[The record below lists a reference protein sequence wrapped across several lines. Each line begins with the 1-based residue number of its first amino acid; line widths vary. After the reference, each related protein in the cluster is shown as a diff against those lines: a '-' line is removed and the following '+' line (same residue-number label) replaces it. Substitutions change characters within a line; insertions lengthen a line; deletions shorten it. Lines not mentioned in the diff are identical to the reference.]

1 MLDRDSVVGASRR
14 GGAEGG
20 AADLDAADLGAADL
34 GISRGEKGE
43 RAEEHEREEIFEFH
57 LGTEGKER
65 FVFVRGEEVVR
76 VGEESVR

>member
-20 AADLDAADLGAADL
+20 SAALGAADL

-43 RAEEHEREEIFEFH
+43 RAEEHEREE
-57 LGTEGKER
+57 R
-65 FVFVRGEEVVR
+65 
-76 VGEESVR
+76 